1 MSEEANSPG
10 QQKDNAQKAPL
21 IVSVASGKGGVGKT
35 RISLGLACDFA
46 RSFKT
51 LIVDLDFFNRG
62 MTGLLPKGRHV
73 RWIDGPAFMAE
84 EGVPEQWQLVQAQE
98 DATEAENIY
107 FLRYPDLTE
116 TQTMAFVSNS
126 IATLE
131 ESLSNMFGTLAKEF
145 GIEVIVLDCHGG
157 PDNTSFAANGL
168 ANFSILVTDTDKA
181 SLHGTFNFVRQ
192 LEYVEGKPPQRTHI
206 VFNRIPEDSNFRV
219 LETMHDRYF
228 RPRLGN
234 QSKLLAAFPADRQ
247 VARASDK
254 ASLFPLLIPNSLWAR
269 KIRTLIFDLLA
280 GTEFEGYAERLN
292 LRNIP
297 IVSEFRRQAMYN
309 VPWFLQPE
317 RVLKLA
323 SIFAVVMMF
332 LILGIQFAQQTWP
345 DESRETLA
353 ILDETLVFSTIW
365 GVPLGLTSWLISSLW
380 ISGTINTKAKITSA
394 SRRGKY
400 LVVTYNMIK
409 IFMIWIVPA
418 IGLGVFILFLD
429 ELSQNGMDEFEFL
442 YGVTFSGVLALSYVG
457 YLLKGLYEILRTH
470 LERFPARERVLTLVA
485 VSIYMLYA
493 VIGIGIITSID

>member
-254 ASLFPLLIPNSLWAR
+254 ASLFPLLRSMALSILSGSWNMLKESRRSA
-269 KIRTLIFDLLA
+269 RTLCS
-280 GTEFEGYAERLN
+280 T
-292 LRNIP
+292 
-297 IVSEFRRQAMYN
+297 
-309 VPWFLQPE
+309 
-317 RVLKLA
+317 
-323 SIFAVVMMF
+323 
-332 LILGIQFAQQTWP
+332 
-345 DESRETLA
+345 ESRKTV
-353 ILDETLVFSTIW
+353 TSGCWRPCTID
-365 GVPLGLTSWLISSLW
+365 
-380 ISGTINTKAKITSA
+380 ISGRDWVTSLSCWQRFLLTA
-394 SRRGKY
+394 RSRGHPIKPPCFRCLSRIPSGRG
-400 LVVTYNMIK
+400 
-409 IFMIWIVPA
+409 
-418 IGLGVFILFLD
+418 
-429 ELSQNGMDEFEFL
+429 
-442 YGVTFSGVLALSYVG
+442 
-457 YLLKGLYEILRTH
+457 R
-470 LERFPARERVLTLVA
+470 
-485 VSIYMLYA
+485 YA
-493 VIGIGIITSID
+493 P